1 MKQVR
6 ILAVGRI
13 KTPHWLAAVDFYRK
27 RIANPMRLEEKVVKD
42 ADPSLPLPKRLEKEA
57 ERLESLCRFGEETVV
72 CLDERGKNMTSPAFA
87 AWLTTLWN
95 ADRPPVFIVGGAFGL
110 AQSLKARTPHSL
122 SFGAMTLPHELARV
136 VLYEQLY
143 RAESILS
150 GSGYHHE

>member
-6 ILAVGRI
+6 IVAVGRI
-13 KTPHWLAAVDFYRK
+13 KTPHWLAAIDFYRK
-27 RIANPMRLEEKVVKD
+27 RIATPMRLDEKVVKD
-42 ADPSLPLPKRLEKEA
+42 ADPSLPMAKRLEKEA
-57 ERLESLCRFGEETVV
+57 ERLEALCRFGEETVV

-87 AWLTTLWN
+87 AWLTTLWD
-95 ADRPPVFIVGGAFGL
+95 ADRPPVFIIGGAFGIGP
-110 AQSLKARTPHSL
+110 SLKAKTTHSL